1 MNARN
6 KSELLYQRANMVIP
20 TGIYGHVA
28 PGAGLPQDFPL
39 YCDSGNG
46 CRFTDVDGKQWI
58 DFMCGFGAVLHG
70 YRNPEVEEAV
80 KLQQQFGSVFN
91 QPTGLMVELAEKLV
105 AQIDFANW
113 AVFAKNGSDLT
124 TWAIRVAREKTGRE
138 YVIKA
143 KGAYHGVDAW
153 CDPGLGGRISSD
165 RSHVL
170 EFDWNDFDQLDSHF
184 KNYDGQIA
192 AIILTQVMAVGLR
205 MWMASNG

>member
-6 KSELLYQRANMVIP
+6 KSELLYQRANLVIP

-39 YCDSGNG
+39 YCHSGNG
-46 CRFTDVDGKQWI
+46 CRFSDVDGKAWI

-80 KLQQQFGSVFN
+80 KFQQQLGSVFN
-91 QPTGLMVELAEKLV
+91 QPTELMVELAEKLV

-124 TWAIRVAREKTGRE
+124 TLSLIH
-138 YVIKA
+138 I
-143 KGAYHGVDAW
+143 
-153 CDPGLGGRISSD
+153 
-165 RSHVL
+165 
-170 EFDWNDFDQLDSHF
+170 
-184 KNYDGQIA
+184 
-192 AIILTQVMAVGLR
+192 
-205 MWMASNG
+205 